1 MNDPLRV
8 FFLCSGNSCRS
19 QMADGFLRQMGSG
32 RVEVKSAGIEAHGL
46 DPRAVAVMAEVG
58 VDILEQESTRLT
70 DDMLEWADI
79 VVTLC
84 SHADEHCPVLPPRT
98 RKIHWPLAD
107 PRKTTGTD
115 EEITAIYRAVRD
127 EIRMLV
133 GKLLRE
139 PVSPPV

>member
-1 MNDPLRV
+1 
-8 FFLCSGNSCRS
+8 
-19 QMADGFLRQMGSG
+19 MAEGFLRQMGAG

-46 DPRAVAVMAEVG
+46 DPRAIAVMAEVG
-58 VDILEQESTRLT
+58 VDISRQESTRLT

-107 PRKTTGTD
+107 PRKATGTD

-127 EIRMLV
+127 MIQLLV
-133 GKLLRE
+133 GELLRE

>member
-1 MNDPLRV
+1 MNGPFRV
-8 FFLCSGNSCRS
+8 LFLCSGNSCRS
-19 QMADGFLRQMGSG
+19 QMAEGFLRQMGAG

-46 DPRAVAVMAEVG
+46 DPRAITVMAEVG

-70 DDMLEWADI
+70 NDMLEWADI

-107 PRKTTGTD
+107 PGKTTGTD

-139 PVSPPV
+139 SVSPPV